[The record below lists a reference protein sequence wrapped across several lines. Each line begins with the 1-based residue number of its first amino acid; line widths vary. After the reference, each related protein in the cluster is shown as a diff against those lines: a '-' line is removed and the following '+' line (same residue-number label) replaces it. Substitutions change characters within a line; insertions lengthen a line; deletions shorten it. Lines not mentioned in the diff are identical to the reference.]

1 MAGWKVVR
9 PHDLASRPGVAGSTE
24 RILIGH
30 ESGAMHFEIAL
41 VEIDGESEIGGH
53 VHPYEESFYV
63 VDGEGVLTV
72 GAASYQLSADDFALV
87 ALGQPHAWSNR
98 TVEPLRLLRVRA
110 PQPRPGTDSHHPSHQ
125 VTAHPGGAV
134 PPREVAAP
142 WRPVGRFDSGQ
153 LPKPGPLAMKG
164 YRGPRISGVSL
175 WMLIDELVGALHH
188 TMFVVEFA
196 PGGDRQSAGD
206 HYHPFDEA
214 YYFVAGSAI
223 AHLDGEDVPVQTG
236 DLVFCG
242 VNALHGYTVT
252 GDVPVRW
259 IEVQAPVPPPSGAT
273 FFPADWQTDADG
285 LAGGG

>member
-1 MAGWKVVR
+1 MASWKVVR
-9 PHDLASRPGVAGSTE
+9 PDDVVSRPGSAGSTE

-30 ESGAMHFEIAL
+30 DSGAIHFDVA
-41 VEIDGESEIGGH
+41 VVDVDGQSQIDGH

-63 VDGEGVLTV
+63 LEGEGVLTV
-72 GAASYQLSADDFALV
+72 GASSYRLSADDFALV
-87 ALGQPHAWSNR
+87 AIGQPHGWANP
-98 TVEPLRLLRVRA
+98 TDTQLRFLRVRA
-110 PQPRPGTDSHHPSHQ
+110 PQPRPGTDSDHRLEQFTVRTTGP
-125 VTAHPGGAV
+125 T

-142 WRPVGRFDSGQ
+142 HRPVGRFDSGQ
-153 LPKPGPLAMKG
+153 LPPPGPLAMKG

-188 TMFVVEFA
+188 TMFVVEFE

-223 AHLDGEDVPVQTG
+223 AHLDGEDVPVEAG

-285 LAGGG
+285 LTKT